1 MAITALTP
9 TRLVSMTGVVVTAG
23 AGTAINDANSM
34 TIPYPK
40 DGELIITIDSNHADT
55 AATVAASDYAVSA
68 GLAPTTMAVGDT
80 IIHMFVIGESA
91 KYKKSTDGLI
101 SLTWAT
107 NSAGFITTWY
117 LPTSV
122 T

>member
-9 TRLVSMTGVVVTAG
+9 TRLVSMTGVVVTPG
-23 AGTAINDANSM
+23 AGTAINTSNSM

-40 DGELIITIDSNHADT
+40 DGELLITMDSNHADT
-55 AATVAASDYAVSA
+55 AATIAASDYAVSA
-68 GLAPTTMAVGDT
+68 GLAPTTLAVGDT
-80 IIHMFVIGESA
+80 EEHLFVVGESA
-91 KYKKSTDGLI
+91 KYKKADGLI
-101 SLTWAT
+101 SITWAA